1 LQWISKNFPA
11 SNYLPNNTRLNKID
25 GVFRSINFFSRKSIY
40 VAVEWES
47 GKKSSLPI
55 ELANLLAPGRSFSG
69 KRISHEVG
77 YKKIKVTIQGEV
89 SVDKTTAHY
98 RYLYQT
104 DGGII
109 SISAFEL
116 ARTLFF
122 HNRHLVNAAY
132 RANGISELAFVDRE
146 STPPKIIFPESTR
159 YPVSYLHT
167 KKARAHFA
175 WLLLEP
181 EARNSLYLIYQY
193 FRKNEHELAFNF
205 EPPNLLGWRL
215 ELSIINALP
224 QSDLLYVQRIENVL
238 DARTSVNVVGVQ
250 IYHPKRKTEVET
262 GGERPKKPGATP
274 NVDTDP
280 ELDLGAIPAFGKRLH
295 SQRNK
300 GFSFNVSGIYDTT
313 LVDGDETPKPLIVP
327 NADPPTDKDKA
338 GVGQPE
344 KDGDSQEF
352 DPTIN
357 QDDNN
362 FEEAE
367 KRPQK
372 FLIFEQVVKELGKSK
387 GIKLESIKCGVFPD
401 PTNRSRVIFQ
411 TRDEHTLRFFIAI
424 LEINQSKII
433 MLEADTTSLIKAKG
447 ASTLILGLKDD
458 AKTNLMEIIQHFSDS
473 GAQWRHHYIHERVN
487 YFASCNHPRLKSKGQ
502 LLSEDEYKNKWL
514 GNLKQKL
521 KELLAQK

>member
-1 LQWISKNFPA
+1 M
-11 SNYLPNNTRLNKID
+11 
-25 GVFRSINFFSRKSIY
+25 
-40 VAVEWES
+40 
-47 GKKSSLPI
+47 
-55 ELANLLAPGRSFSG
+55 
-69 KRISHEVG
+69 
-77 YKKIKVTIQGEV
+77 TIQGEV